1 MLDYARKMSYLLK
14 QPFETSAEAMV
25 RMREASILIDRLVMK
40 IEETKPI
47 HKKRDKEIIDVPY
60 ETEINPHE
68 NLDEADIAEE
78 IDSFTRNNVGF
89 D

>member
-1 MLDYARKMSYLLK
+1 MLDHARKMSYLLK

-40 IEETKPI
+40 IESTKPM
-47 HKKRDKEIIDVPY
+47 HKKVNKEIIDVPY

-78 IDSFTRNNVGF
+78 IDSFTRNNVGY